1 MPRRVVGGLIQA
13 AAPITDPAAPIDKV
27 RQAAIDA
34 HIPLIEEA
42 GRRGVQILGLE
53 EIFNGPY
60 FCPSQDAHWYDI
72 AESVPGPTTELMGQY
87 ARKYQMAMVVPV
99 YEREQ
104 AGVYYNTAA
113 VYDSDGT
120 YLGKY
125 RKNHIPHTSGFW
137 EKYFFKPGNLGYP
150 VFKTR
155 FATIGVYI
163 CYDRHFPE
171 GARLLGLHGA
181 EIVFNPSA
189 TVAGLSQYSVEARTA
204 GARGRQRL
212 LHGLQQP
219 RRHGV
224 ALEHRTVL
232 WLVLL
237 CRSARQLPRDGIR
250 RQGRTGRGRDGSRH
264 DRGSASRLA
273 VLPRSPPRQLRTP
286 RGAASMTLLIKNGTI
301 VTATDQYKGD
311 VFVDGEKITTIGT
324 SLTMSADRTIDA
336 SGKYLFPGGID
347 VHTHLDMPFGGTTSA
362 DDFESGTIAAA
373 HGGTTTVVD
382 FAIQYHGQTLHHAW
396 ETWMKKAEGKAAI
409 DYGFHMIVTEL
420 TDQVEQEMDALVGQ
434 GVTSFKLFMA
444 YPGVFMLDDAS
455 IFRALLRTGKNGG
468 TICMHAENG
477 GVIDVLVKKA
487 LAEGKT
493 APKYHAL
500 TRPARAEAEAT
511 HRAIAM
517 AEIAD
522 VPIYIVHLSAA
533 EALEMVTEARD
544 RGLPAFAETCPQYL
558 FLSYDNYEE
567 PGFEGAKYVM
577 SPPLRPKE
585 TQDRLWRGLAF
596 NDLQAISTD
605 HCPFCMK
612 EQKTMGER
620 DFSKIPNGAPGIETR
635 MSLVYDGGVKT
646 GRISLNRFVELTST
660 SPAKIFGL
668 FPRKGTIAP
677 GSDADIVIF
686 DPEKKQRLSAKTLHM
701 NVDYNPY
708 EGREVTGVTETV
720 ISRGRVIIDK
730 GSFTGSAGAGSFL
743 RRSTRT

>member
-1 MPRRVVGGLIQA
+1 M
-13 AAPITDPAAPIDKV
+13 
-27 RQAAIDA
+27 
-34 HIPLIEEA
+34 
-42 GRRGVQILGLE
+42 
-53 EIFNGPY
+53 
-60 FCPSQDAHWYDI
+60 S
-72 AESVPGPTTELMGQY
+72 
-87 ARKYQMAMVVPV
+87 
-99 YEREQ
+99 
-104 AGVYYNTAA
+104 
-113 VYDSDGT
+113 
-120 YLGKY
+120 
-125 RKNHIPHTSGFW
+125 
-137 EKYFFKPGNLGYP
+137 
-150 VFKTR
+150 
-155 FATIGVYI
+155 
-163 CYDRHFPE
+163 
-171 GARLLGLHGA
+171 
-181 EIVFNPSA
+181 
-189 TVAGLSQYSVEARTA
+189 
-204 GARGRQRL
+204 
-212 LHGLQQP
+212 
-219 RRHGV
+219 
-224 ALEHRTVL
+224 
-232 WLVLL
+232 
-237 CRSARQLPRDGIR
+237 
-250 RQGRTGRGRDGSRH
+250 
-264 DRGSASRLA
+264 
-273 VLPRSPPRQLRTP
+273 
-286 RGAASMTLLIKNGTI
+286 LLIKNGTI
-301 VTATDQYKGD
+301 VTATDFYRGD
-311 VFVDGEKITTIGT
+311 VYVEGERITTIGT
-324 SLTMSADRTIDA
+324 SLSMQADRVIDA
-336 SGKYLFPGGID
+336 DGKYVLPGGID

-373 HGGTTTVVD
+373 HGGTTTIVD

-420 TDQVEQEMDALVGQ
+420 TDQVELEMDALVRQ

-455 IFRALLRTGKNGG
+455 IFKALLRTGKNGG

-612 EQKTMGER
+612 EQKMLGEG

-635 MSLVYDGGVKT
+635 MSLVYDGGVRT

-686 DPEKKQRLSAKTLHM
+686 DPERTTVLSAKTLHM
-701 NVDYNPY
+701 KVDYNPY
-708 EGREVTGVTETV
+708 EGREVTGVTDTV
-720 ISRGRVIIDK
+720 ISRGQVVIDGGKFI
-730 GSFTGSAGAGSFL
+730 GRAGGGSFL
-743 RRSTRT
+743 KRNARSLPTTTPRPAVCDWRNRMTAVRSEDTPDDRRRDRRALEEAHHLRVVGAAQRRSHSGGARQGRLLLDARGQALHRLQQPADVREHRPRRSAGDQGHPGAGRDAAPTRTRSWPPSRARGWAAKLAELAPGDIDVFFFTNGGAEANENAFKIARAVTGRQKILARYRSYHGGTAGGDLRDRRSAPLDPAADARRRPRPRLRITASIAAGTAADASLRYLEEVIQLEGPQTIAGFILEPSPARTASSFRPTATCRACARCATATAS